1 MKTKQIYSLRQD
13 LKQGYGSE
21 IIEENR
27 GDPQSFCI
35 LSRPLMKPIFIMIKK
50 SNQRQMSFWGPPSI
64 RKKPPGLFIPI
75 NAQCGRFS
83 RSACKVIMENVVL
96 RRQKCMGKNGSHLDY
111 MLWSK
116 NEKTDR

>member
-35 LSRPLMKPIFIMIKK
+35 LSRPLMKPIFIMIKSQIK
-50 SNQRQMSFWGPPSI
+50 G
-64 RKKPPGLFIPI
+64 KCLFGDLQASESSPQ
-75 NAQCGRFS
+75 AS
-83 RSACKVIMENVVL
+83 SL
-96 RRQKCMGKNGSHLDY
+96 P
-111 MLWSK
+111 
-116 NEKTDR
+116 